1 MVTFKDF
8 KLKKINIPFDAV
20 FHAMLDESYY
30 LNSNYIKAV
39 YEIDGMQSLNHVV
52 ETDDVYARVRF
63 DRILFVVRK
72 DRKVVI
78 AMHTAS
84 ISYKEMGIELYLSS
98 QGSTGDEKRKLCWHN
113 HKPYAD
119 VLPSDKA
126 LEPCYE
132 TKYSCLSETMHD
144 FDMPWFNAEKKLY
157 DFFSR
162 WVNFYMKKSLDSA
175 YNIVRHIYCTRYANK
190 FGKMY
195 RADKDEERAVVDF
208 SPDHGGEPPL
218 FKYEDNWVPKM
229 VTLNVRQFNLYS
241 KQYKKEI
248 FYRQYREYYI
258 NCLEQY
264 FARLDKKILIDIN
277 MPDDMRIETYEQFAT
292 IERRRNA
299 KLQQIGTAD
308 LNRSQELLGSVVAS
322 VNAHTKKHHI
332 VDKFPDHTMTHN
344 LW

>member
-1 MVTFKDF
+1 MVELKDF
-8 KLKKINIPFDAV
+8 KLKRINIPFDAV

-30 LNSNYIKAV
+30 LDQNNVKAV
-39 YEIDGMQSLNHVV
+39 YEIDGMQSMNHVV

-63 DRILFVVRK
+63 NPILIVVRK
-72 DRKVVI
+72 DLKVLVL
-78 AMHTAS
+78 MHTAS

-98 QGSTGDEKRKLCWHN
+98 QGSTGDDKRKLCWHN

-126 LEPCYE
+126 REPCYE
-132 TKYSCLSETMHD
+132 TGYSCLNEMIYD
-144 FDMPWFNAEKKLY
+144 YKMPWFNAEKKLY
-157 DFFSR
+157 DFFAR
-162 WVNFYMKKSLDSA
+162 WVNFHVKKTLDSA
-175 YNIVRHIYCTRYANK
+175 HHIVQHIYCTRYANK

-195 RADKDEERAVVDF
+195 CAAKDEERPVVDF
-208 SPDHGGEPPL
+208 SFKHGGEPPL
-218 FKYEDNWVPKM
+218 FKYEDNWIPKM

-241 KQYKKEI
+241 KHYKKEI

-264 FARLDKKILIDIN
+264 FARLDKKVLIDIY
-277 MPDDMRIETYEQFAT
+277 MPNDMRIETYEQFAT

-308 LNRSQELLGSVVAS
+308 LNRTQELLGSVVAS
-322 VNAHTKKHHI
+322 VNSRTKKHHI